1 MAVEGRLMRKI
12 TEDRFALIQSIHPAA
27 KIEVRDGVEVAVLRE
42 YDIESDIVREIIA
55 GEIVR
60 DGSKPKFAPGDVL
73 HPGEPNECR
82 IVDPFDPAT
91 WFTPVRKRDDGEGE
105 PV

>member
-1 MAVEGRLMRKI
+1 MRKI

-27 KIEVRDGVEVAVLRE
+27 RIEVRDGAEVVVLRE
-42 YDIESDIVREIIA
+42 YDIEHDIVREIIA

-60 DGSKPKFAPGDVL
+60 DGSKPKFAPGDVVN
-73 HPGEPNECR
+73 PGKPNEAR

-91 WFTPVRKRDDGEGE
+91 WFGTTPRKPLDPEGE
-105 PV
+105 PA